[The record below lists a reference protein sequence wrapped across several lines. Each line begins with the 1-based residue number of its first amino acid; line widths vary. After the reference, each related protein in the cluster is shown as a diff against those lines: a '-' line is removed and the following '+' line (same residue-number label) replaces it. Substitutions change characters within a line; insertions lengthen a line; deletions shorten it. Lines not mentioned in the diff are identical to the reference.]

1 MGRYPKPVR
10 AATLKCIACNAP
22 VVETVDDGY
31 VCVECGESP
40 IEPRSDDGAPSVA
53 DVGSDDVERPVA
65 IDD

>member
-22 VVETVDDGY
+22 IVETVDDGY

-40 IEPRSDDGAPSVA
+40 IEPRSGDGSISLAVNPNE
-53 DVGSDDVERPVA
+53 DVERPVA
-65 IDD
+65 MDD